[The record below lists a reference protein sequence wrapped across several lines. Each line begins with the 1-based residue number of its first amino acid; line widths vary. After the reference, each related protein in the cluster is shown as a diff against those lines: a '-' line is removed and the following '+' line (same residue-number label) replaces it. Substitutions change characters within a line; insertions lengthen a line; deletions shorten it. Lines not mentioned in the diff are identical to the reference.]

1 MPPLILQTNHKVKTS
16 PSSQSTTLD
25 LACARL
31 KAAGLRITQPRI
43 AILDALIK
51 RSLPASIEQ
60 IHGDLAG
67 SACDLVTVYR
77 CLAAFEQLGLVRR
90 CYFHNG
96 TSLYQLSLGNE
107 MIYHVVNKG
116 DNSVEALDA
125 ATSAQLRAALAH
137 VEDLLKSRGYAEVSH
152 MVEFFGVTGKAAQN
166 RPATGLIV
174 P

>member
-1 MPPLILQTNHKVKTS
+1 
-16 PSSQSTTLD
+16 
-25 LACARL
+25 
-31 KAAGLRITQPRI
+31 
-43 AILDALIK
+43 
-51 RSLPASIEQ
+51 
-60 IHGDLAG
+60 
-67 SACDLVTVYR
+67 
-77 CLAAFEQLGLVRR
+77 
-90 CYFHNG
+90 
-96 TSLYQLSLGNE
+96 

-125 ATSAQLRAALAH
+125 ATSAQLRAALAQ